1 MKMHLNYS
9 FYLLSMANFKKLCNF
24 NALLKMGIENIVLF
38 LYFKKTKKLADFK
51 GLYNVCSLK
60 KIHIK
65 KIVSQLK

>member
-1 MKMHLNYS
+1 
-9 FYLLSMANFKKLCNF
+9 MANFKKLCNF
-24 NALLKMGIENIVLF
+24 NALLKIGIENIVLF